1 MRPDDWN
8 GRSRNGPHAVE
19 HIARHVRVRPAPTA
33 GGADALGVAQ
43 VAFGWGHQNLAQQA
57 GKQTNESRENSD
69 ASRCFCSQ
77 VSFNYG
83 HDNQGNE
90 SVAKKLSG
98 LDRDC
103 FIIPVHS
110 LDRFLPSGVPM
121 PVGISWLV

>member
-1 MRPDDWN
+1 M
-8 GRSRNGPHAVE
+8 A
-19 HIARHVRVRPAPTA
+19 A
-33 GGADALGVAQ
+33 GGG
-43 VAFGWGHQNLAQQA
+43 G
-57 GKQTNESRENSD
+57 GKFFLVFSH
-69 ASRCFCSQ
+69 CFQ

-90 SVAKKLSG
+90 AVVKKLSG

-121 PVGISWLV
+121 PVGIAFFQCNTDFSICQLEVF